1 MNQPRINRYYV
12 EVPYTELVEGVKYKI
27 IEHISRIGLEEFIN
41 YQGSLFEGIFYGRG
55 DVKQEFFNGETVNFF
70 YPNANG
76 KFLRFKFPHSN
87 NTGFPLKI
95 DFIYAHEYNKFYE
108 KNSDYYHY
116 HTLSKKTN
124 AFSNPNPLNL
134 PNGISKNVEN
144 FLGGRKKKNKTKR
157 NKNKKN
163 KTNKKK
169 KIYKSKK
176 N

>member
-1 MNQPRINRYYV
+1 MIRDEIENAFSSELSKILKKIDPT
-12 EVPYTELVEGVKYKI
+12 EVPT
-27 IEHISRIGLEEFIN
+27 
-41 YQGSLFEGIFYGRG
+41 
-55 DVKQEFFNGETVNFF
+55 
-70 YPNANG
+70 
-76 KFLRFKFPHSN
+76 
-87 NTGFPLKI
+87 
-95 DFIYAHEYNKFYE
+95 EYNKFYE